1 MIMKLQ
7 DKLVKV
13 SDTFEVT
20 QYDNGFRVEV
30 RGENAEGNWR
40 TAQILAADKE
50 AVKELFDEY
59 CDMELTD

>member
-1 MIMKLQ
+1 MKLS

-30 RGENAEGNWR
+30 RGENTEGNWR
-40 TAQILAADKE
+40 TAQILVGDHG

-59 CDMELTD
+59 CNMELTD